1 MKLIIFIFSL
11 TLKGTLLYRDSIPMK
26 NYDIRVIELDS
37 TLVPIDSSTVKT
49 DSKGKFTFKTDKR
62 GIFILTANYK
72 GARFRTDPMFE
83 DNENISFSV
92 YDTTSQS
99 DHLFIQRAHIAF
111 IPSQGIIQVIEV
123 YNFLNALK
131 KMILKEFKIELPPNS
146 SHLFSTQGIL
156 PFEAKMDSNVFLYN
170 RGFTPGTK
178 TISLLYHIPSQNIK
192 YERKISFLINEL
204 LIMTPPELVVSS
216 DRKLV
221 KSKMNTPQGAY
232 DVYTITNLRPGDIL
246 KFEVKKAGGSKLKEV
261 IPPLILIAGFLIFI
275 ILLRRKWKKREVI
288 SE

>member
-1 MKLIIFIFSL
+1 MKLTILLFLL
-11 TLKGTLLYRDSIPMK
+11 TLKGTLFYRDSIPMK
-26 NYDIRVIELDS
+26 NYSIRVIELDS
-37 TLVPIDSSTVKT
+37 TLVPIDSSLIKT

-72 GARFRTDPMFE
+72 GMRFRTDPLFE
-83 DNENISFSV
+83 DNENISLSV

-111 IPSQGIIQVIEV
+111 IPSQGITQVIEV

-131 KMILKEFKIELPPNS
+131 KMITKEFKIELPPNF

-156 PFEAKMDSNVFLYN
+156 PFEAKMDSNAFIYN

-178 TISLLYHIPSQNIK
+178 TISLLYHLPVQNIK
-192 YERKISFLINEL
+192 YERKIPFLINEL
-204 LIMTPPELVVSS
+204 LIMTPPEFIVKS
-216 DRKLV
+216 DKKFI
-221 KSKMNTPQGAY
+221 KSKMNTPQGIY
-232 DVYTITNLRPGDIL
+232 DVYTITNLRPGDVL